1 MHSSVIE
8 KLHAVTSIKQD
19 IYIYIYIYIYIIAK
33 EYFFPTVVG
42 AMGEQYVHAHQF
54 HFLPSLTHSSTY

>member
-19 IYIYIYIYIYIIAK
+19 IYIYIIAK

-42 AMGEQYVHAHQF
+42 AMEEQYVHAHQF

>member
-19 IYIYIYIYIYIIAK
+19 IYIYIAK